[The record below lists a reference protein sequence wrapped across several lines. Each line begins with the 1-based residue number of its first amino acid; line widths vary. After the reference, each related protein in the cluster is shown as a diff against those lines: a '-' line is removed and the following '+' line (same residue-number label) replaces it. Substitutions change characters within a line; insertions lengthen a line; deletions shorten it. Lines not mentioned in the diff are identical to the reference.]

1 MKKRRT
7 LSLLM
12 AGILT
17 ASALAVGASAEEAEP
32 APQAGIE
39 QEETGSEKKAKKSAE
54 STSEEST
61 AKEKKTKK
69 SSDSASED
77 GTVKE
82 KKAKKPADTSAE
94 DGTVTEKKAKK
105 SADSSSESGTAK
117 RKPGQKGSKTAE
129 PEGVIGKEAAKEAA
143 LTDAGVEA
151 EGHVRGRYTEK
162 DGTGIYKV
170 TFKAGGQRYKYRI
183 DAMTGEILDKSVTE
197 ITE

>member
-7 LSLLM
+7 LALLM

-17 ASALAVGASAEEAEP
+17 ASALSIGASAEEAELT
-32 APQAGIE
+32 PQVGIE
-39 QEETGSEKKAKKSAE
+39 QEEEAASEKKAKKS
-54 STSEEST
+54 
-61 AKEKKTKK
+61 
-69 SSDSASED
+69 
-77 GTVKE
+77 
-82 KKAKKPADTSAE
+82 ADTSAE
-94 DGTVTEKKAKK
+94 DGTVKEKKTKKSTDSAEDGAVKEKKAKK
-105 SADSSSESGTAK
+105 SADSASETGTAK
-117 RKPGQKGSKTAE
+117 KKHGKSGSKTAE
-129 PEGVIGKEAAKEAA
+129 PEGVIGKDAAKEAA

-151 EGHVRGRYTEK
+151 EGRVRGRYTEK

>member
-7 LSLLM
+7 LALLM

-17 ASALAVGASAEEAEP
+17 ASALAMGASATDTDS

-39 QEETGSEKKAKKSAE
+39 EEETAPEKEAKKSAD
-54 STSEEST
+54 SASEDGT

-69 SSDSASED
+69 SADSAED
-77 GTVKE
+77 STVK
-82 KKAKKPADTSAE
+82 KKAKTS
-94 DGTVTEKKAKK
+94 
-105 SADSSSESGTAK
+105 SDSVSETGTAK
-117 RKPGQKGSKTAE
+117 KKPGKKGSKTTE
-129 PEGVIGKEAAKEAA
+129 PEGVIGKDAAKEAA
-143 LTDAGVEA
+143 LSDAGVEA

-170 TFKAGGQRYKYRI
+170 TFKSGGQRYKYRI
-183 DAMTGEILDKSVTE
+183 DAVTGEILEKSVTE

>member
-7 LSLLM
+7 LALLM

-17 ASALAVGASAEEAEP
+17 ASALSIGASAEEAELT
-32 APQAGIE
+32 PQVGIE
-39 QEETGSEKKAKKSAE
+39 QEEEAASEKKAKKSAE

-69 SSDSASED
+69 SSES
-77 GTVKE
+77 
-82 KKAKKPADTSAE
+82 TSE

-105 SADSSSESGTAK
+105 SADSVSEAGTAK
-117 RKPGQKGSKTAE
+117 KKHGKSSSKTAE
-129 PEGVIGKEAAKEAA
+129 PEGVIGKDVAKEAA
-143 LTDAGVEA
+143 LADAGTQA
-151 EGHVRGRYTEK
+151 EGHVRGRYAEK
-162 DGTGIYKV
+162 DGVGIYKV

-183 DAMTGEILDKSVTE
+183 DAMTGEILEKSVTE

>member
-17 ASALAVGASAEEAEP
+17 ASALAIGASAEEAEP

-39 QEETGSEKKAKKSAE
+39 QEETVSEKKAKKSAD

-69 SSDSASED
+69 SSES
-77 GTVKE
+77 
-82 KKAKKPADTSAE
+82 TSE

-117 RKPGQKGSKTAE
+117 RKPGKKGSKTAE

-143 LTDAGVEA
+143 LTDAGVEV
-151 EGHVRGRYTEK
+151 EGRVRGRYTEK

-183 DAMTGEILDKSVTE
+183 DAMTGEILEKNVTE

>member
-7 LSLLM
+7 LALLM

-17 ASALAVGASAEEAEP
+17 ASALSIGASAADAGTDT
-32 APQAGIE
+32 APEAGIA
-39 QEETGSEKKAKKSAE
+39 QEETIREKKTKKSAD
-54 STSEEST
+54 ST
-61 AKEKKTKK
+61 AEDSTVKEKKTKK
-69 SSDSASED
+69 SSDSVS
-77 GTVKE
+77 
-82 KKAKKPADTSAE
+82 E

-105 SADSSSESGTAK
+105 SSESTSETESS
-117 RKPGQKGSKTAE
+117 QKKHGKKAVKTAE
-129 PEGVIGKEAAKEAA
+129 PEGVIGKDAAKEAA
-143 LTDAGVEA
+143 LADAGAEA

-183 DAMTGEILDKSVTE
+183 DAMTGEILDKNVTE

>member
-17 ASALAVGASAEEAEP
+17 ASALAIGASAEEAEP

-39 QEETGSEKKAKKSAE
+39 QEETVSEKKAKKSDD
-54 STSEEST
+54 STSEDST
-61 AKEKKTKK
+61 VKEKKTKK

-94 DGTVTEKKAKK
+94 DGTVTEKRAKK
-105 SADSSSESGTAK
+105 SADSSSETGTAK
-117 RKPGQKGSKTAE
+117 RKTGKKGSKTAE
-129 PEGVIGKEAAKEAA
+129 PEGAIGKDAAKEAA
-143 LTDAGVEA
+143 LADAGIEA
-151 EGHVRGRYTEK
+151 AGHVRGRYTEK

>member
-7 LSLLM
+7 LALLM

-17 ASALAVGASAEEAEP
+17 ASALAIGASAEKMET
-32 APQAGIE
+32 APRAGIE
-39 QEETGSEKKAKKSAE
+39 QEETVS
-54 STSEEST
+54 
-61 AKEKKTKK
+61 EKKTKK
-69 SSDSASED
+69 S
-77 GTVKE
+77 
-82 KKAKKPADTSAE
+82 ADTSSE

-105 SADSSSESGTAK
+105 SADTSSEDGTVTEKKAKKSSDSASESGTAK
-117 RKPGQKGSKTAE
+117 RKPGKRGSKTAE
-129 PEGVIGKEAAKEAA
+129 PEGVIGKDAAKEAA
-143 LTDAGVEA
+143 LADAGAEA

-183 DAMTGEILDKSVTE
+183 DAMTGEILEKSVTE